1 MKTHIASLVF
11 LTFVLS
17 GTAFGKAP
25 DKFVTYALPR
35 TVVKVNV
42 QANEEN
48 IKAGLYSRYT
58 STLLGIQ
65 TIEKDSTLFSIT
77 EVTLG
82 VKTEADP
89 NERYRIRLT
98 PNEESTFNTLIE
110 NGYIILP
117 SEKGESP
124 EAKCILPER
133 KVAVENTL
141 SAKKLYAKAQATA
154 DAINK
159 YRDDR
164 YNIIIG
170 NTDATYSGEAMGAA
184 LNEIDRQEQ
193 ELLKDFLPSMST
205 FSHNE
210 EFEIVLPDEL
220 SGKIEAFCFSPSL
233 GILPSGSPEGEPYY
247 LNVTVEECSPSED
260 INIKENKKIEGLKYR
275 VPAVCVIKLCYFDH
289 TICHLRVPV
298 YQAGIE
304 ERINL

>member
-1 MKTHIASLVF
+1 MKKYIASLLFSALVF
-11 LTFVLS
+11 S
-17 GTAFGKAP
+17 GTALGKTP

-35 TVVKVNV
+35 TVVKVSV

-77 EVTLG
+77 EVSLG

-98 PNEESTFNTLIE
+98 PAQESTFNTLME
-110 NGYIILP
+110 SGYIILP
-117 SEKGESP
+117 SEENETPVS
-124 EAKCILPER
+124 KCILPER
-133 KVAVENTL
+133 KIAVENTL
-141 SAKKLYAKAQATA
+141 SAKKLYAKAQAAA

-193 ELLKDFLPSMST
+193 ELLKDFLPSASS
-205 FSHNE
+205 FKHNE
-210 EFEIVLPDEL
+210 EFEIVLPDDL

-233 GILPSGSPEGEPYY
+233 GILPSGSAEGEPYY
-247 LNVTVEECSPSED
+247 LSITVEECSPAED
-260 INIKENKKIEGLKYR
+260 LVKENIKAEGLKYR
-275 VPAVCVIKLCYFDH
+275 VPAMCVIKLCYFDH
-289 TICHLRVPV
+289 TLCHLRVPV
-298 YQAGIE
+298 HQAGIE